1 MTSGRRGDRRT
12 PGAGAGS
19 GSGNRNAHGNDGG
32 TGAGGD
38 EFADALA
45 LANDRRDL
53 AATYGDA
60 FTLADPPPATPR
72 EPAAPAR
79 PGTTRG
85 PARTDEFGDA
95 LALTDR
101 DGAAGGPP
109 PSAPR
114 RRPGGPD
121 PAAGPARRTGGDAPA
136 APGGRAAPAPPTG
149 SGRRTAGAARGGTD
163 RVLREP
169 GDGADA
175 PSGRTGPGRRADGC
189 GAGAQDGAGAPAP
202 GSGRAPRGSRGGP
215 AAGEDGLSGPGA
227 RARAR
232 RSAGARDA
240 AAPDGAGAR
249 AARTSAGRGPQGR
262 GSTPA
267 ARGGSTQGGS
277 ARGGDPLDVAL
288 GLDARAGRAGHS
300 GREPR
305 DPRGLSWDTARR
317 VAVRSGRRLGAA
329 VVPVAGAYGQVLAE
343 PLKALVD
350 LPPFDTSA
358 MDGYAVAGPGPW
370 RLGSAGQGILAGHAA
385 HPALPD
391 GHAVRIAT
399 GARVPPGATGVLR
412 SEHAELRDDGSL
424 YAIGHTA
431 AQDVRTG
438 QDIRPRG
445 QECRADAELL
455 PAGERVTPAVLG
467 LAAAAGH
474 DELRVVRR
482 PRVEILVLGAELLH
496 RGLPREGRIRDALG
510 PMLEPWLRACGAEPF
525 VTRRLGDDAE
535 LLYEAV
541 ATSTADVVVTTGG
554 TAAGPVDHVHGTL
567 RRLKADLLVD
577 GVAVRP
583 GHPML
588 LAVLPTGAHVVG
600 LPGNPLAAVSGL
612 LTLAEPLVR
621 VLGGAPVPEPPEAVL
636 LADAK
641 GHPTDTRL
649 VPVALEQGGAGRAVV
664 EQGARGSA
672 AAASGAPAHR
682 AARVSQT
689 PPPSARPPARTPA
702 RAAAGG
708 APYPVARPL
717 HFTGPAMLR
726 GLAAA
731 HGLAVVP
738 PGGAPAGAPV
748 RVLPLPWAAT
758 PPATAA
764 TAPAGPA

>member
-1 MTSGRRGDRRT
+1 MPSRSDRSPRDRGDGVVAPSARTGPGPRAEGRGTGGGRGAAPGSEPGAQGRRGGPGAGDGPAV

-19 GSGNRNAHGNDGG
+19 GRRSGRAAREGS
-32 TGAGGD
+32 
-38 EFADALA
+38 
-45 LANDRRDL
+45 DR
-53 AATYGDA
+53 
-60 FTLADPPPATPR
+60 TPR
-72 EPAAPAR
+72 ERAGDSAAASP
-79 PGTTRG
+79 
-85 PARTDEFGDA
+85 
-95 LALTDR
+95 
-101 DGAAGGPP
+101 
-109 PSAPR
+109 
-114 RRPGGPD
+114 
-121 PAAGPARRTGGDAPA
+121 
-136 APGGRAAPAPPTG
+136 
-149 SGRRTAGAARGGTD
+149 
-163 RVLREP
+163 
-169 GDGADA
+169 
-175 PSGRTGPGRRADGC
+175 RTGPGRRPGER
-189 GAGAQDGAGAPAP
+189 AGSESAGAPTART
-202 GSGRAPRGSRGGP
+202 GSG
-215 AAGEDGLSGPGA
+215 
-227 RARAR
+227 
-232 RSAGARDA
+232 
-240 AAPDGAGAR
+240 
-249 AARTSAGRGPQGR
+249 
-262 GSTPA
+262 
-267 ARGGSTQGGS
+267 
-277 ARGGDPLDVAL
+277 RGGDPLDVAL
-288 GLDARAGRAGHS
+288 GLDGRAR
-300 GREPR
+300 REPS
-305 DPRGLSWDTARR
+305 DPRGLSWDAARG
-317 VAVRSGRRLGAA
+317 VAVRSGRRLGAVA
-329 VVPVAGAYGQVLAE
+329 VPVAGAYGQVLAE
-343 PLKALVD
+343 PLRALAD

-370 RLGSAGQGILAGHAA
+370 RLDAAGQGILAGHAA

-424 YAIGHTA
+424 YATGVTA

-445 QECRADAELL
+445 QECRAGVELL

-482 PRVEILVLGAELLH
+482 PRVEVLVLGAELLH

-541 ATSTADVVVTTGG
+541 ATSTADVVITTGG

-567 RRLKADLLVD
+567 RRLKADLVVD

-636 LADAK
+636 TADAK

-649 VPVALEQGGAGRAVV
+649 VPVAIEHGGAHAPAAHRPARTERPAPHAPTAPIPPLSAQRPARNPARSAHAAPVRAT
-664 EQGARGSA
+664 
-672 AAASGAPAHR
+672 ASGAPY
-682 AARVSQT
+682 
-689 PPPSARPPARTPA
+689 PA
-702 RAAAGG
+702 
-708 APYPVARPL
+708 ARPL

-726 GLAAA
+726 GLAVADA
-731 HGLAVVP
+731 LAVVP
-738 PGGAPAGAPV
+738 PGGAPAGTPV
-748 RVLPLPWAAT
+748 RVLRLPWAA
-758 PPATAA
+758 ASAAA
-764 TAPAGPA
+764 TTPAGPA

>member
-19 GSGNRNAHGNDGG
+19 GSGNRPGGGSGSDGE
-32 TGAGGD
+32 TGARGD
-38 EFADALA
+38 EFADALE

-60 FTLADPPPATPR
+60 FTLADAPPPAVP
-72 EPAAPAR
+72 PG
-79 PGTTRG
+79 PGTSRG

-95 LALTDR
+95 LSLTDR
-101 DGAAGGPP
+101 DTT
-109 PSAPR
+109 SAQR
-114 RRPGGPD
+114 RG
-121 PAAGPARRTGGDAPA
+121 AGPARR
-136 APGGRAAPAPPTG
+136 APGGAGPRDAADGAEARAEKDHGRTRRGTEPAADGAASAGASAGPGPRAG
-149 SGRRTAGAARGGTD
+149 SGRSAARAARDSRDPGAGARRGNARDERG
-163 RVLREP
+163 V
-169 GDGADA
+169 
-175 PSGRTGPGRRADGC
+175 PGRRTE
-189 GAGAQDGAGAPAP
+189 
-202 GSGRAPRGSRGGP
+202 R
-215 AAGEDGLSGPGA
+215 ED
-227 RARAR
+227 
-232 RSAGARDA
+232 
-240 AAPDGAGAR
+240 PDGAGAR
-249 AARTSAGRGPQGR
+249 GATGRSP
-262 GSTPA
+262 
-267 ARGGSTQGGS
+267 ARGGAAAEPGPRGVRGRS
-277 ARGGDPLDVAL
+277 AERGGDPLDVAL
-288 GLDARAGRAGHS
+288 GLDGRA
-300 GREPR
+300 RPEPR
-305 DPRGLSWDTARR
+305 DPRGLSWDAARR
-317 VAVRSGRRLGAA
+317 VAVRAGRRLGAVA
-329 VVPVAGAYGQVLAE
+329 VPVAGAYGQVLAD

-370 RLGSAGQGILAGHAA
+370 RLDSAGPGILAGHAA
-385 HPALPD
+385 HPPLPD

-412 SEHAELRDDGSL
+412 SEHAELRDGGGL
-424 YAIGHTA
+424 YATGATA

-445 QECRADAELL
+445 QECRAGVELL

-482 PRVEILVLGAELLH
+482 PRVEVLVLGAELLH

-510 PMLEPWLRACGAEPF
+510 PMLDPWLRACGAEPF

-554 TAAGPVDHVHGTL
+554 TAAGPVDHVHATL

-588 LAVLPTGAHVVG
+588 LAVLPTGAYVVG

-621 VLGGAPVPEPPEAVL
+621 VLGGAAPGTEPPEAVL
-636 LADAK
+636 TADAK

-649 VPVALEQGGAGRAVV
+649 VPVAMEQGTGT
-664 EQGARGSA
+664 QA
-672 AAASGAPAHR
+672 AAA
-682 AARVSQT
+682 QT
-689 PPPSARPPARTPA
+689 
-702 RAAAGG
+702 AAAQAAGERRPAGQRAGAHPAGG
-708 APYPVARPL
+708 QPAARPL

-726 GLAAA
+726 GLAVADA
-731 HGLAVVP
+731 LAVVP
-738 PGGAPAGAPV
+738 PGGAAAGAPV
-748 RVLPLPWAAT
+748 RVLRLPWTAAPAADT
-758 PPATAA
+758 ATAP
-764 TAPAGPA
+764 TTPAGPA

>member
-19 GSGNRNAHGNDGG
+19 GSGKRPGGGSGSDGE
-32 TGAGGD
+32 TGARGD

-60 FTLADPPPATPR
+60 FTLADAPPPAVP
-72 EPAAPAR
+72 PG
-79 PGTTRG
+79 PGTSRG

-95 LALTDR
+95 LSLTDR
-101 DGAAGGPP
+101 DT
-109 PSAPR
+109 
-114 RRPGGPD
+114 PD
-121 PAAGPARRTGGDAPA
+121 PGRRGAGPARR
-136 APGGRAAPAPPTG
+136 APGGAGPR
-149 SGRRTAGAARGGTD
+149 GAA
-163 RVLREP
+163 
-169 GDGADA
+169 DGAEA
-175 PSGRTGPGRRADGC
+175 RAEKDR
-189 GAGAQDGAGAPAP
+189 
-202 GSGRAPRGSRGGP
+202 GRARRGTGP
-215 AAGEDGLSGPGA
+215 AAD
-227 RARAR
+227 
-232 RSAGARDA
+232 
-240 AAPDGAGAR
+240 
-249 AARTSAGRGPQGR
+249 
-262 GSTPA
+262 
-267 ARGGSTQGGS
+267 GS
-277 ARGGDPLDVAL
+277 AEGGGDPLDVAL
-288 GLDARAGRAGHS
+288 GLDGRA
-300 GREPR
+300 RPEPR
-305 DPRGLSWDTARR
+305 DPRGLAWDAARR
-317 VAVRSGRRLGAA
+317 VAVRAGRRLGAVA
-329 VVPVAGAYGQVLAE
+329 VPVAGAYGQVLAD

-370 RLGSAGQGILAGHAA
+370 RLDSAGPGILAGHAA
-385 HPALPD
+385 HPPLPD

-412 SEHAELRDDGSL
+412 SEHAELRDGGSL
-424 YAIGHTA
+424 YATGATA

-438 QDIRPRG
+438 QDIRLRG
-445 QECRADAELL
+445 QECRAGVELL

-482 PRVEILVLGAELLH
+482 PRVEVLVLGAELLH
-496 RGLPREGRIRDALG
+496 RGLPRDGRIRDALG
-510 PMLEPWLRACGAEPF
+510 PMLDPWLRACGAEPF

-554 TAAGPVDHVHGTL
+554 TAAGPVDHVHATL

-588 LAVLPTGAHVVG
+588 LAVLPTGAYVVG

-621 VLGGAPVPEPPEAVL
+621 VLGGAAPGTEPPEAVL
-636 LADAK
+636 TADAK

-649 VPVALEQGGAGRAVV
+649 VPVAIEQGTGA
-664 EQGARGSA
+664 QA
-672 AAASGAPAHR
+672 AAAQAAAAQAAGKRRPAGQRPAAHR
-682 AARVSQT
+682 AGGQ
-689 PPPSARPPARTPA
+689 PA
-702 RAAAGG
+702 
-708 APYPVARPL
+708 ARPL

-726 GLAAA
+726 GLAVADA
-731 HGLAVVP
+731 LAVVP

-748 RVLPLPWAAT
+748 RVLRLPWTAA
-758 PPATAA
+758 PAADAA
-764 TAPAGPA
+764 TAPTTPAGPA

>member
-1 MTSGRRGDRRT
+1 MTSGRRGERRT
-12 PGAGAGS
+12 PGAGAGG
-19 GSGNRNAHGNDGG
+19 GSGNGSDGE
-32 TGAGGD
+32 TGARGD

-53 AATYGDA
+53 AAAYGDA
-60 FTLADPPPATPR
+60 FTLADPPPP
-72 EPAAPAR
+72 EAPAGRVR
-79 PGTTRG
+79 PGTSREG
-85 PARTDEFGDA
+85 ARTDEFGDA
-95 LALTDR
+95 LAFTDR
-101 DGAAGGPP
+101 NGTEGA
-109 PSAPR
+109 
-114 RRPGGPD
+114 
-121 PAAGPARRTGGDAPA
+121 
-136 APGGRAAPAPPTG
+136 
-149 SGRRTAGAARGGTD
+149 AARGAGARAD
-163 RVLREP
+163 RGARRR
-169 GDGADA
+169 GDAFAA
-175 PSGRTGPGRRADGC
+175 PSARTGPGPRAEGRSSGRGARDGSDRDPRERAGGSAPTPPRTGPGRRPDGR
-189 GAGAQDGAGAPAP
+189 AGSDGAGAPAART
-202 GSGRAPRGSRGGP
+202 GSG
-215 AAGEDGLSGPGA
+215 
-227 RARAR
+227 
-232 RSAGARDA
+232 
-240 AAPDGAGAR
+240 
-249 AARTSAGRGPQGR
+249 
-262 GSTPA
+262 
-267 ARGGSTQGGS
+267 
-277 ARGGDPLDVAL
+277 RGGDPLDVAL
-288 GLDARAGRAGHS
+288 GLAGRAR
-300 GREPR
+300 REPG
-305 DPRGLSWDTARR
+305 DPRGLSWDAARR
-317 VAVRSGRRLGAA
+317 VAVRSGRRLGAVA
-329 VVPVAGAYGQVLAE
+329 VPVAGAYGQVLAE
-343 PLKALVD
+343 PLRALAD

-370 RLGSAGQGILAGHAA
+370 RLDASGQGILAGHAA

-424 YAIGHTA
+424 YATGATA

-445 QECRADAELL
+445 QECRAGAELL
-455 PAGERVTPAVLG
+455 PAGARVTPAVLG

-474 DELRVVRR
+474 DELRVVRS

-567 RRLKADLLVD
+567 RRLKADLVVD

-621 VLGGAPVPEPPEAVL
+621 VLGGAPVPESPEAVL
-636 LADAK
+636 IADVK

-649 VPVALEQGGAGRAVV
+649 VPVALEHGAHAPAAHRPARTERPAPTAPAAQIPPPGAQRPARTPAGGAHAAPVR
-664 EQGARGSA
+664 
-672 AAASGAPAHR
+672 AAASGAPY
-682 AARVSQT
+682 
-689 PPPSARPPARTPA
+689 PA
-702 RAAAGG
+702 
-708 APYPVARPL
+708 ARPL

-726 GLAAA
+726 GLAVADA
-731 HGLAVVP
+731 LAVVP
-738 PGGAPAGAPV
+738 PGGAPAGTPV
-748 RVLPLPWAAT
+748 RVLRLPWAAA
-758 PPATAA
+758 PPAA
-764 TAPAGPA
+764 TTPAGPA

>member
-1 MTSGRRGDRRT
+1 MTSDRRGDRRT
-12 PGAGAGS
+12 PGTGAGAGS
-19 GSGNRNAHGNDGG
+19 GNGSDGE
-32 TGAGGD
+32 TGPRGD

-53 AATYGDA
+53 AAAYGEA
-60 FTLADPPPATPR
+60 VTLAGPPP
-72 EPAAPAR
+72 PAAPAR
-79 PGTTRG
+79 SGTSG
-85 PARTDEFGDA
+85 EPARTDRDA
-95 LALTDR
+95 
-101 DGAAGGPP
+101 
-109 PSAPR
+109 
-114 RRPGGPD
+114 
-121 PAAGPARRTGGDAPA
+121 
-136 APGGRAAPAPPTG
+136 
-149 SGRRTAGAARGGTD
+149 TAGAAARGVT
-163 RVLREP
+163 
-169 GDGADA
+169 
-175 PSGRTGPGRRADGC
+175 GR
-189 GAGAQDGAGAPAP
+189 
-202 GSGRAPRGSRGGP
+202 S
-215 AAGEDGLSGPGA
+215 
-227 RARAR
+227 RAR
-232 RSAGARDA
+232 RGAEPA
-240 AAPDGAGAR
+240 AEGDGPS
-249 AARTSAGRGPQGR
+249 ART
-262 GSTPA
+262 GS
-267 ARGGSTQGGS
+267 G
-277 ARGGDPLDVAL
+277 RGGDPLDVAL
-288 GLDARAGRAGHS
+288 GLDARAGR
-300 GREPR
+300 EPR
-305 DPRGLSWDTARR
+305 DPRGLSWDAARR
-317 VAVRSGRRLGAA
+317 AAVRSGRRLGAVA
-329 VVPVAGAYGQVLAE
+329 VPVAGAYGQVLAD
-343 PLKALVD
+343 PLRALVD

-370 RLGSAGQGILAGHAA
+370 RLDSAGQGILAGHAA
-385 HPALPD
+385 HPPLPD

-424 YAIGHTA
+424 YATGATA

-445 QECRADAELL
+445 QECRAGVELL
-455 PAGERVTPAVLG
+455 AAGERVTPAVLG

-482 PRVEILVLGAELLH
+482 PRVEVLVLGAELLH

-567 RRLKADLLVD
+567 RRLKADLVVD

-621 VLGGAPVPEPPEAVL
+621 VLGGAAVPEPPEAVL
-636 LADAK
+636 TADVK

-649 VPVALEQGGAGRAVV
+649 VPVATEH
-664 EQGARGSA
+664 
-672 AAASGAPAHR
+672 GAPASVAH
-682 AARVSQT
+682 
-689 PPPSARPPARTPA
+689 PPAPSAPIPGAQRPARTPA
-702 RAAAGG
+702 PGAPAAPARAAAAGS
-708 APYPVARPL
+708 YPAARPL

-726 GLAAA
+726 GLAVADA
-731 HGLAVVP
+731 LAVVP

-748 RVLPLPWAAT
+748 RVLRLPWAA
-758 PPATAA
+758 ASAAA
-764 TAPAGPA
+764 TTPAGPA

>member
-19 GSGNRNAHGNDGG
+19 GSGNRPGGGSGSDGE
-32 TGAGGD
+32 TGARGD

-60 FTLADPPPATPR
+60 FTLADAPPPAVP
-72 EPAAPAR
+72 PG
-79 PGTTRG
+79 PGTSRG
-85 PARTDEFGDA
+85 PARTDESGDA
-95 LALTDR
+95 LSLTDR
-101 DGAAGGPP
+101 DTTSAERRADRAVRETPDRGDDSGGPSARSRPGHGPLRRGGDSAAGRGGPVEPGPTTGSGARPEERAAPGGYGRSSRGRAAGPAAPEGGPRAGTGSAAGADARGAGVPDGAGPREWRARAGHRPRAGAAGGGAGE
-109 PSAPR
+109 APR
-114 RRPGGPD
+114 
-121 PAAGPARRTGGDAPA
+121 AAGA
-136 APGGRAAPAPPTG
+136 
-149 SGRRTAGAARGGTD
+149 
-163 RVLREP
+163 
-169 GDGADA
+169 
-175 PSGRTGPGRRADGC
+175 RRAD
-189 GAGAQDGAGAPAP
+189 A
-202 GSGRAPRGSRGGP
+202 
-215 AAGEDGLSGPGA
+215 
-227 RARAR
+227 
-232 RSAGARDA
+232 
-240 AAPDGAGAR
+240 
-249 AARTSAGRGPQGR
+249 
-262 GSTPA
+262 PA
-267 ARGGSTQGGS
+267 ARGGAEG
-277 ARGGDPLDVAL
+277 GGDPLDVAL
-288 GLDARAGRAGHS
+288 GLDGRA
-300 GREPR
+300 RPEPR
-305 DPRGLSWDTARR
+305 DPRGLSWDAARR
-317 VAVRSGRRLGAA
+317 VAVRAGRRLGAVA
-329 VVPVAGAYGQVLAE
+329 VPVAGAYGQVLAD

-370 RLGSAGQGILAGHAA
+370 RLDSAGPGILAGHAA
-385 HPALPD
+385 HPPLPD

-412 SEHAELRDDGSL
+412 SEHAELRDGGSL
-424 YAIGHTA
+424 YATGATA

-445 QECRADAELL
+445 QECRAGVELL

-482 PRVEILVLGAELLH
+482 PRVEVLVLGAELLH
-496 RGLPREGRIRDALG
+496 RGLPRDGRIRDALG
-510 PMLEPWLRACGAEPF
+510 PMLDPWLRACGAEPF

-554 TAAGPVDHVHGTL
+554 TAAGPVDHVHATL

-588 LAVLPTGAHVVG
+588 LAVLPTGAYVVG

-621 VLGGAPVPEPPEAVL
+621 VLGGAAPGTEPPEAVL
-636 LADAK
+636 TADAK

-649 VPVALEQGGAGRAVV
+649 VPVAMEHGTGA
-664 EQGARGSA
+664 QA
-672 AAASGAPAHR
+672 AAA
-682 AARVSQT
+682 Q
-689 PPPSARPPARTPA
+689 
-702 RAAAGG
+702 AAAAQTAGKRRPAGQHPAAPRAGG
-708 APYPVARPL
+708 QPAAHPL

-726 GLAAA
+726 GLAVADA
-731 HGLAVVP
+731 LAVVP
-738 PGGAPAGAPV
+738 PGGAAAGAPV
-748 RVLPLPWAAT
+748 RVLRLPWTAA
-758 PPATAA
+758 PAAAAA
-764 TAPAGPA
+764 TAPTTPAGPA

>member
-12 PGAGAGS
+12 PRTGAGS
-19 GSGNRNAHGNDGG
+19 GSGNGSDGES
-32 TGAGGD
+32 GARGD

-60 FTLADPPPATPR
+60 FTLADTPPP
-72 EPAAPAR
+72 EAPAGRVR
-79 PGTTRG
+79 PGTSREG
-85 PARTDEFGDA
+85 ARTDEFGDA
-95 LALTDR
+95 LAFTDR
-101 DGAAGGPP
+101 NGPDGAAARGATG
-109 PSAPR
+109 R
-114 RRPGGPD
+114 RAEGR
-121 PAAGPARRTGGDAPA
+121 AAGARPDRGPRERGDGFGAPA
-136 APGGRAAPAPPTG
+136 ARTSPGPRAEGRVTGGGRGGAPGSEPGAGDGPAVPGAGAG
-149 SGRRTAGAARGGTD
+149 SGRRGPRLAREGSDRNPRESGGDSAAAS
-163 RVLREP
+163 P
-169 GDGADA
+169 
-175 PSGRTGPGRRADGC
+175 RTGPGPRPDGRAGS
-189 GAGAQDGAGAPAP
+189 DGAGAPAART
-202 GSGRAPRGSRGGP
+202 GSG
-215 AAGEDGLSGPGA
+215 
-227 RARAR
+227 
-232 RSAGARDA
+232 
-240 AAPDGAGAR
+240 
-249 AARTSAGRGPQGR
+249 
-262 GSTPA
+262 
-267 ARGGSTQGGS
+267 
-277 ARGGDPLDVAL
+277 RGGDPLDVAL
-288 GLDARAGRAGHS
+288 GLAGRA
-300 GREPR
+300 RPEPG
-305 DPRGLSWDTARR
+305 DPRGLSWDAARR
-317 VAVRSGRRLGAA
+317 VAVRSGRRLGAVA
-329 VVPVAGAYGQVLAE
+329 VPVAGAYGQVLAE
-343 PLKALVD
+343 PLRALAD

-370 RLGSAGQGILAGHAA
+370 RLDASGQGILAGHAA

-424 YAIGHTA
+424 YATGATA

-445 QECRADAELL
+445 QECRAGAELL

-567 RRLKADLLVD
+567 RRLKADLVVD

-636 LADAK
+636 TADVK

-649 VPVALEQGGAGRAVV
+649 VPVALEQGAHAPAAHRPACTERSAPTAPAAQIPPPGAQRPARTP
-664 EQGARGSA
+664 ARGA
-672 AAASGAPAHR
+672 HAAPVRAAASGAPYLA
-682 AARVSQT
+682 
-689 PPPSARPPARTPA
+689 
-702 RAAAGG
+702 
-708 APYPVARPL
+708 ARPL
-717 HFTGPAMLR
+717 RFTGPAMLR
-726 GLAAA
+726 GLAVADA
-731 HGLAVVP
+731 LAVVP
-738 PGGAPAGAPV
+738 PGGAPAGTPV
-748 RVLPLPWAAT
+748 RVLRLPWAAT
-758 PPATAA
+758 PAAA
-764 TAPAGPA
+764 TPAGSA

>member
-12 PGAGAGS
+12 QGSGAGAGS
-19 GSGNRNAHGNDGG
+19 GNGSDGE
-32 TGAGGD
+32 TGARGD

-53 AATYGDA
+53 AAAYGDA
-60 FTLADPPPATPR
+60 FTLADPPP
-72 EPAAPAR
+72 PAAPAR
-79 PGTTRG
+79 PGTSRER
-85 PARTDEFGDA
+85 ACTDEFGD
-95 LALTDR
+95 DR
-101 DGAAGGPP
+101 APSGSDSSPRDRGDGFVAPSARTGPGSRAEGRGTGGGRGAAPGSGPGPRGRRGGP
-109 PSAPR
+109 
-114 RRPGGPD
+114 G
-121 PAAGPARRTGGDAPA
+121 AGDGPA
-136 APGGRAAPAPPTG
+136 APGSGAG
-149 SGRRTAGAARGGTD
+149 SGRR
-163 RVLREP
+163 
-169 GDGADA
+169 
-175 PSGRTGPGRRADGC
+175 
-189 GAGAQDGAGAPAP
+189 
-202 GSGRAPRGSRGGP
+202 SGRAMRQGPDRTPRERGGD
-215 AAGEDGLSGPGA
+215 ATGSG
-227 RARAR
+227 
-232 RSAGARDA
+232 
-240 AAPDGAGAR
+240 
-249 AARTSAGRGPQGR
+249 
-262 GSTPA
+262 
-267 ARGGSTQGGS
+267 
-277 ARGGDPLDVAL
+277 RGGDPLDVAL
-288 GLDARAGRAGHS
+288 GLDGRAR
-300 GREPR
+300 REPR
-305 DPRGLSWDTARR
+305 DPRGLSWDAARR
-317 VAVRSGRRLGAA
+317 VAVRSGRRLGAVA
-329 VVPVAGAYGQVLAE
+329 VPVAGAYGQVLAE
-343 PLKALVD
+343 PLRALAD

-370 RLGSAGQGILAGHAA
+370 RLDAAGQGILAGHAA

-412 SEHAELRDDGSL
+412 SEHAGLRDDGSL
-424 YAIGHTA
+424 YATGATA

-445 QECRADAELL
+445 QECRAGVELL

-482 PRVEILVLGAELLH
+482 PRVEVLVLGAELLH

-567 RRLKADLLVD
+567 RRLKADLVVD

-612 LTLAEPLVR
+612 LTLAEPLLR

-636 LADAK
+636 TADAK

-649 VPVALEQGGAGRAVV
+649 VPVAMEHGGAHAPAAHRP
-664 EQGARGSA
+664 ARTERSA
-672 AAASGAPAHR
+672 PDAPTAQIPPPSAQRPARTPARSAHAAPVRAAASGAPY
-682 AARVSQT
+682 
-689 PPPSARPPARTPA
+689 PA
-702 RAAAGG
+702 
-708 APYPVARPL
+708 ARPL

-731 HGLAVVP
+731 DALAVVP

-748 RVLPLPWAAT
+748 RVLRLPWAA
-758 PPATAA
+758 ASAAA